1 MTSSTDWL
9 ATPSSSASSS
19 SFNGESEG
27 YIKSNGVKYMEHNVS
42 NMDTLAGVAIK
53 YGVEV
58 SDIKKINGL
67 ATDLQMFALKTLQ
80 IPLPGK
86 HPPSPSLTN
95 GSSYPVCISCLSLP
109 HGICLSDECLNN
121 TKRPPKSR
129 SNVLESFQT
138 FKLKPNKQ
146 KVSPAMSSLQ
156 SYYGLKAPNN
166 KWEFE
171 GTEIAVYNTRSS
183 QHLDDELL
191 PKASQMFTP
200 ALNQHQKLRISGNG
214 FLQEKRVVVEEV
226 PLAEARD
233 ADDERSNEKSVRRR
247 QKAEVDSG
255 AGTPVMLLKDEQ
267 GNSSGGSSGI
277 TGKGLSLRP
286 KSASRIAQAT
296 DDESSWL
303 NPIPVGLG
311 DSLMAD
317 GLAGVRKSSSTPAFQ
332 NQDNNISSSVWP
344 TSMWSLKPDLQSL
357 SAAAIT
363 KPIFDNLMNPL
374 SGLRNKPA
382 LD

>member
-1 MTSSTDWL
+1 MIMSSSTDWL
-9 ATPSSSASSS
+9 STPSSSSSLS
-19 SFNGESEG
+19 LFNSESGG
-27 YIKSNGVKYMEHNVS
+27 YIKSNGFKYIEHNVS
-42 NMDTLAGVAIK
+42 KMDTLAGVAIK

-67 ATDLQMFALKTLQ
+67 ATDLQMFALKTLR

-95 GSSYPVCISCLSLP
+95 GSSSPGESS
-109 HGICLSDECLNN
+109 
-121 TKRPPKSR
+121 TKRPPKSQ

-138 FKLKPNKQ
+138 LKLKPNKQ
-146 KVSPAMSSLQ
+146 KISPAMVTLQ

-166 KWEFE
+166 KREFE
-171 GTEIAVYNTRSS
+171 GMEMAVYSTRGS
-183 QHLDDELL
+183 QYLDDELL

-200 ALNQHQKLRISGNG
+200 ALNQHQMLRKSGNG
-214 FLQEKRVVVEEV
+214 FLQENREVVEEV

-255 AGTPVMLLKDEQ
+255 AGVPVMLFKEEQ
-267 GNSSGGSSGI
+267 SNSSGGSSGI
-277 TGKGLSLRP
+277 TGQGLSLRSKP
-286 KSASRIAQAT
+286 ASRIAQIA

-311 DSLMAD
+311 DSVIAD

-332 NQDNNISSSVWP
+332 NQDNCIPSSVWP
-344 TSMWSLKPDLQSL
+344 TSMWSLKSDLQSL

-363 KPIFDNLMNPL
+363 KPIFDNLTKPL
-374 SGLRNKPA
+374 NGLRNKPA